1 MLWHWVREK
10 QPQSDTACW
19 NSMIG
24 FVHNNL
30 ETNRAK
36 AELEATALEIAFA
49 YCFLISLQEKPIQ
62 SQAELEA
69 TAPVTAFAYCFVI
82 SLH

>member
-1 MLWHWVREK
+1 MLEFDDRVCS
-10 QPQSDTACW
+10 QDC
-19 NSMIG
+19 
-24 FVHNNL
+24 FNL

-69 TAPVTAFAYCFVI
+69 TAPVTAFGYVC
-82 SLH
+82 